1 MAVKGN
7 VAAGARQCAI
17 EHFHQFSTPRPHQ
30 ARDAKDLA
38 LAQGKGDVIHARSA
52 EIIHLQADLTRRFL
66 QMWIL
71 IFELTSHHHFD
82 QRIFG
87 QGCYFALGNKL
98 PVAKDGDVV
107 ADFEDLFHAV

>member
-17 EHFHQFSTPRPHQ
+17 EHFHQFGSPRAHQ

-38 LAQGKGDVIHARSA
+38 LAQSKGDVIHARPA
-52 EIIHLQADLTRRFL
+52 KVIHLQADFSRRFL
-66 QMWIL
+66 QMRIL
-71 IFELTSHHHFD
+71 IFELTSHHHFN
-82 QRIFG
+82 QGIFG
-87 QGCYFALGNKL
+87 QGCHFALGNKL

-107 ADFEDLFHAV
+107 ADLEDLFHAV